1 MSEPENL
8 LIAALFVALGGAIGA
23 LLRFGAYKIIDS
35 SEFPWATLSVNVIG
49 CFLAAF
55 LMFGFGE
62 LIPYGMKN
70 FLFVGVFGAFTT
82 MSAMSLDTLDLM
94 NSGNHFLAMSNAV
107 INVILCVLGAI
118 AGSAL
123 AEAVIA

>member
-107 INVILCVLGAI
+107 INVVLCVLGAM

>member
-1 MSEPENL
+1 
-8 LIAALFVALGGAIGA
+8 
-23 LLRFGAYKIIDS
+23 
-35 SEFPWATLSVNVIG
+35 
-49 CFLAAF
+49 
-55 LMFGFGE
+55 MFGFGE

>member
-1 MSEPENL
+1 VSEPENL
-8 LIAALFVALGGAIGA
+8 LIAALFVALGGAVGA
-23 LLRFGAYKIIDS
+23 LLRFGVYEIIDS
-35 SEFPWATLSVNVIG
+35 HDFPWATLSVNVIG

-62 LIPYGMKN
+62 VIPYGMKN

-82 MSAMSLDTLDLM
+82 MSAMSLDTLNLI
-94 NSGNHFLAMSNAV
+94 NSGSHLLAASNAV
-107 INVILCVLGAI
+107 LNVILCVLGAV

-123 AEAVIA
+123 ANAVIA